1 MPRWARRF
9 PAFAGALTLALAGLG
24 LVAKAAAQG
33 TKPKAKPAGFHL
45 VRTLPIGGAKPPS
58 AFTIDGAAGRIYVVR
73 TTEVAVVETATGKE
87 VGSMSV
93 PESHHAVALAPD
105 LKLGFVSHAATDAL
119 TAFDLA
125 TAVPTFE
132 AKTGGGPVSASYD
145 ASLQRVFTVNEKSC
159 DVTAID
165 AKSGAVLGSVALGAP
180 LGEAAGDGKGRLWVA
195 NPQKSEILVVDLK
208 KLEVVKRFAVDP
220 LRLKRGIAVDP
231 ASRRL
236 FLGVAEDQLAV
247 VNAESG
253 KAVAT
258 LLLRREVH
266 AFAFDPGT
274 QCVLARTG
282 DRSLS
287 VVHLDSPD
295 RFTVV
300 EHLATDATS
309 PAFALDNKTHEVAL
323 LTGAAGEFQIQ
334 IYGK

>member
-1 MPRWARRF
+1 MPRSARRLRAF
-9 PAFAGALTLALAGLG
+9 RCALALAFAGLG
-24 LVAKAAAQG
+24 VVATAVAQG
-33 TKPKAKPAGFHL
+33 TKPKAKPAGYHL
-45 VRTLPIGGAKPPS
+45 VRSLPIGGAEPPS
-58 AFTIDGAAGRIYVVR
+58 AFAIDGAAGRIYVVR
-73 TTEVAVVETATGKE
+73 STDVTVVETATGKE
-87 VGSMSV
+87 VGATSL
-93 PESHHAVALAPD
+93 PESRHAVALAPD

-132 AKTGGGPVSASYD
+132 AKTGAVPAAACYD
-145 ASLQRVFTVNEKSC
+145 ASLQRVLTVNEKGC

-180 LGEAAGDGKGRLWVA
+180 PGEAAGDGKGRLYVA
-195 NPQKSEILVVDLK
+195 NVQKNEIVVVDLK
-208 KLEVVKRFAVDP
+208 KLEVAKRLPVEP
-220 LRLKRGIAVDP
+220 QKLLRGIAVDP

-253 KAVAT
+253 KSVAT
-258 LLLRREVH
+258 LLLRREVR
-266 AFAFDPGT
+266 AVAFDPGT
-274 QCVLARTG
+274 QCLLARTG

-300 EHLATDATS
+300 EHVATDATS
-309 PAFALDNKTHEVAL
+309 PAFAVDPKTHEVAL
-323 LTGAAGEFQIQ
+323 LAGAAGEFQIQ
-334 IYGK
+334 IFGK